1 MTITMELSVYD
12 LWNELWSEGR
22 KTLDYLTVDEAQTIL
37 YVLEEEYV
45 YDNDYFSLT
54 ELNDF
59 FAYETNTIAEWLG
72 YENFDELMN
81 TEREV

>member
-22 KTLDYLTVDEAQTIL
+22 KTLDYLSVNEAQTIL
-37 YVLEEEYV
+37 DILEDTLCSDEHYT
-45 YDNDYFSLT
+45 LT
-54 ELNDF
+54 EVNDF
-59 FAYETNTIAEWLG
+59 FAYETDTIAEWLG

>member
-12 LWNELWSEGR
+12 LWNELWAEGR
-22 KTLDYLTVDEAQTIL
+22 NTLDYLTVNEAQTIL
-37 YVLEEEYV
+37 DILEDTLCSDEHYT
-45 YDNDYFSLT
+45 LT
-54 ELNDF
+54 EVNDF
-59 FAYETNTIAEWLG
+59 FAYETDTIAEWLG

>member
-12 LWNELWSEGR
+12 LWNELWAEGR
-22 KTLDYLTVDEAQTIL
+22 KTLDYLTVSEAQTIL
-37 YVLEEEYV
+37 DILEDTLCSDEHYT
-45 YDNDYFSLT
+45 LT
-54 ELNDF
+54 EVNDF